1 MFSNGASTSST
12 VYLVAGPGSEIAVEA
27 LNRVFENHSD
37 LFAPL
42 KPVIRTVSVPSSA
55 PTSAAQAS
63 LWTEKFWPIVY
74 RNTNPYGPHPA
85 IVRRAEL
92 ELIVDNNVQKW
103 MDLARQ
109 RGKDNAEAGFGLEV
123 GAVVV
128 NRTGKEKASQV
139 VAAAGDARCY
149 GMSTGSAGAE
159 QSIPG
164 NVMGHAVMR
173 VISMVARKRILV
185 SDNKLASW
193 EASKDSVTSPF
204 LDEPLT
210 QTEKEQFV
218 AQTLEPN
225 GYLCLDLEL
234 YTTHEPCIMCSMA
247 ILHSRFGRVVFGQR
261 MAKTGALSAEATT
274 ESKHGSLGYGLFWR
288 PIELNWRCLCWE
300 FIENDKDMES
310 SIGDKIHA

>member
-1 MFSNGASTSST
+1 
-12 VYLVAGPGSEIAVEA
+12 VYLVAGPRSEITIDA
-27 LNRVFENHSD
+27 LNRGFDNHLE

-42 KPVIRTVSVPSSA
+42 KPVLRTVPVPSLP

-63 LWTEKFWPIVY
+63 LWTEKFWPTVY

-85 IVRRAEL
+85 IIRLAEL
-92 ELIVDNNVQKW
+92 ELIVDNGVQKW
-103 MDLARQ
+103 MHLARQ
-109 RGKDNAEAGFGLEV
+109 CGKDNAEGGLGKEV

-128 NRTGKEKASQV
+128 NRIGKEKAAHV

-149 GMSTGSAGAE
+149 GMPADAAGVE
-159 QSIPG
+159 NSISG
-164 NVMGHAVMR
+164 NIMGHAVMR
-173 VISMVARKRILV
+173 VISMVARKRVLM
-185 SDNKLASW
+185 SNNNLAGW
-193 EASKDSVTSPF
+193 EASKDGLTSPF

-210 QTEKEQFV
+210 QTERERFV

-234 YTTHEPCIMCSMA
+234 YVTHEPCVMCSMA

-261 MAKTGALSAEATT
+261 MAKTGALSAEVAM
-274 ESKHGSLGYGLFWR
+274 ESEHGSLGYGLFWR

-300 FIENDKDMES
+300 FIDDTKYMKS
-310 SIGDKIHA
+310 SIDDFIHA